1 MTAFAGLGA
10 VRIQHVVLSL
20 RPGGLENGVVN
31 LVNSLD
37 PERFQSSVCCLD
49 AAGAFAERL
58 RPGIEVRVMGRA
70 PGVDPRLLWRLVR
83 LFRSSR
89 TELVHTRN
97 SEALFYGG
105 LAALLARVPG
115 LVHSEHGRVAPESP
129 RRRRAQRWLSHFVD
143 ASLAVS
149 EDLRRRLADEVGV
162 PREAVTLVYNG
173 VDCER
178 FRPGGRAAARQRL
191 GMSPAPT
198 VVGAVGRLVP
208 VKSYDTLLKAARG
221 LPPGTEAW
229 LVGEGELRPE
239 LEALA
244 RDWLP
249 PGSVTFLGHR
259 DDLPELLPAFD
270 VFVLPSLTEGVSNT
284 LLEAMACGLPP
295 VVSRVGGNTEIVQ
308 DGVTGLVF
316 PPGDDQTLAL
326 LLRGLCASADA
337 REALGRRAAEH
348 VRCHFSLE
356 AMVAGYDRVYAEVVE
371 RRGRLRG

>member
-1 MTAFAGLGA
+1 M
-10 VRIQHVVLSL
+10 LSL

-37 PERFQSSVCCLD
+37 PKRFQSSVCCLD

-58 RPGIEVRVMGRA
+58 RAGIEVRAMGRR
-70 PGVDPRLLWRLVR
+70 PGTDARLIWRLVR
-83 LFRSSR
+83 LFRSRR

-105 LAALLARVPG
+105 LAARLARVPG
-115 LVHSEHGRVAPESP
+115 LVHSEHGRVAPERP
-129 RRRRAQRWLSHFVD
+129 RRRLLQRWLSHFVD

-149 EDLRRRLADEVGV
+149 EDLRRRLSEEVGI

-173 VDCER
+173 VDCGL

-191 GMSPAPT
+191 GVSPVTT

-208 VKSYDTLLKAARG
+208 VKSYDILLKAAGR
-221 LPPGTEAW
+221 LPPGTEVW
-229 LVGEGELRPE
+229 LVGDGELRLQLE
-239 LEALA
+239 LLA
-244 RDWLP
+244 RDRLP
-249 PGSVTFLGHR
+249 PGSVRFLGHR
-259 DDLPELLPAFD
+259 DDLPEVLPAFD

-295 VVSRVGGNTEIVQ
+295 VVSRVGGNTEIVRE
-308 DGVTGLVF
+308 GATGLAF
-316 PPGDDQTLAL
+316 PPGDEQELARL
-326 LLRGLCASADA
+326 LVRLCQDVEE
-337 REALGRRAAEH
+337 RKALGKRALDH

-356 AMVAGYDRVYAEVVE
+356 TMVARYDRVYTEVVE
-371 RRGRLRG
+371 RRGRLRA